1 MNICSW
7 NVNGLKSIINN
18 EWNSFLR
25 NDKID
30 VYCLQEVKMQE
41 DLFSNE
47 IFLPNKSF
55 WNVAE
60 KKGYSGVTTVVN
72 PSLKV
77 INNKKGINSPSL
89 DMEGRVLTTELD
101 KFILVNTYA
110 PHSHRQ
116 LKRLGE
122 KEIFMKDFLVFIQT
136 LKTIKKPIIIT
147 GDLNV
152 AHQEIDLYNYK
163 NNKKNAGFLP
173 QERQWISDLER
184 IGFIDIFRRL
194 KPNKKQYSWWGF
206 THNLRER
213 DIGWRIDYFLVEN
226 TLVDNVVDCYYLKD
240 QLGSDHCPV
249 ILEIT
254 F

>member
-1 MNICSW
+1 MKICSW

-18 EWNSFLR
+18 EFGSFLR
-25 NDKID
+25 SNKID

-41 DLFSNE
+41 DLFSTE
-47 IFLPNKSF
+47 IFFPNKSF

-60 KKGYSGVTTVVN
+60 KKGYSGVTTIVN

-77 INNKKGINSPSL
+77 INNKKGIDSPSL
-89 DMEGRVLTTELD
+89 DLEGRVLTTEFD

-116 LKRLGE
+116 LKRLEE
-122 KEIFMKDFLVFIQT
+122 KETFMKDFLVFIQT
-136 LKTIKKPIIIT
+136 LKTRNKPIIIT

-152 AHQEIDLYNYK
+152 AHHDIDLYNFK

-173 QERQWISDLER
+173 QERQWLSDLEE
-184 IGFIDIFRRL
+184 IGFIDIFRQL
-194 KPNKKQYSWWGF
+194 KPNEKQYSWWGF
-206 THNLRER
+206 AHNLRER
-213 DIGWRIDYFLVEN
+213 NIGWRIDYFLVEN
-226 TLVDNVVDCYYLKD
+226 TLIDNVVDCYYLKN